1 MGGAGVGGELQE
13 WGALLPLPS
22 QELVRPTTH
31 AGSSPISCAIAA
43 VVRGYPLLGAVVGE
57 PALGL
62 DPGDD
67 LVHTG
72 QVRVRGAGL
81 PPAAGPKTPLS
92 GVRRRGRLLDPA
104 PPSHGHH
111 PAMNSSTTKATIPTP
126 AMVRPNLPRRRPGP
140 LRATV

>member
-1 MGGAGVGGELQE
+1 MVAEPGQSVGGAGVGGELQE

-22 QELVRPTTH
+22 QKLVRPTTH

-72 QVRVRGAGL
+72 QFRVRGAGL
-81 PPAAGPKTPLS
+81 PPAAAWCSASSPGSWRRAKTKWFP
-92 GVRRRGRLLDPA
+92 
-104 PPSHGHH
+104 
-111 PAMNSSTTKATIPTP
+111 TTA
-126 AMVRPNLPRRRPGP
+126 G
-140 LRATV
+140 